1 MEPMKISTK
10 IYGGFGLMLAIM
22 LVIVGAFYYQYQVIE
37 KLNHDITHYRLPLKD
52 KAQDLA
58 LGAAREAAAIRGYLA
73 TGNPQFKQD
82 LEKAVQQVDM
92 DLKYMN
98 ENARNKQFV
107 KPVEDAN
114 TRFAPHLKK
123 MADLYDTQGQAAA
136 AAYLAAFAAPDNAAL
151 LSEIDKYVERQ
162 VVLINEDIA
171 KADAQASKMLITI
184 AGILLVGLLIGIVS
198 AILIVRPILASLRQG
213 VEYAESMAQGIFNK
227 QLIVQSTDEIG
238 MLLQSLSSAS
248 VNLRSLIKQV
258 ASSAESV
265 AASSEELTAGAEQS
279 ALAANQVATT
289 IEEVAHGAELQTRS
303 VHATAITVDQ
313 MSVTIGQVAANAKA
327 VTSVAE
333 KTASAAKQGDEAI
346 DAATNQ
352 MVSIERSVSSSAQLV
367 AKLGERSTEIGQ
379 IVDTISGIAGQT
391 NLLALN
397 AAIEAARAG
406 EQGRGFAVVAE
417 EVRKLAE
424 QSQEAAKQIASL
436 ISEIQIETG
445 NAVSAMDSGN
455 REVKVGAEVVN
466 HAGVA
471 FKEIV
476 SLVSEVSAQISGISA
491 SIQQMSDG
499 SQQIVASVRDID
511 RISKDAAGQT
521 QTVSAA
527 TEEQSASM
535 EEIAAS
541 SQALARMAEELQ
553 AATRKFSI

>member
-1 MEPMKISTK
+1 MKISTK

-22 LVIVGAFYYQYQVIE
+22 LVIVGVFYYQYKVIE
-37 KLNHDITHYRLPLKD
+37 EFNYDVTNYRLPMQD
-52 KAQDLA
+52 KAQDMA
-58 LGAAREAAAIRGYLA
+58 LGAAREAAASRGYLV
-73 TGNPQFKQD
+73 TGNPKFKQD
-82 LEKAVQQVDM
+82 LEKAIQQVDM
-92 DLKYMN
+92 DLEYLN
-98 ENARNKQFV
+98 EHAKDKGMLKAVN
-107 KPVEDAN
+107 DAN
-114 TRFAPHLKK
+114 TKFLPHLKK
-123 MADLYDTQGQAAA
+123 MVDLYDTQGQAAA
-136 AAYLAAFAAPDNAAL
+136 AAYLTTFAAPDNAAL
-151 LSEIDKYVERQ
+151 LSEIDKYVVHQEQ
-162 VVLINEDIA
+162 LINEDIA
-171 KADAQASKMLITI
+171 RADAQAKKMVVIV
-184 AGILLVGLLIGIVS
+184 AGILLVGLSIGAVS

-213 VEYAESMAQGIFNK
+213 VEYAESMAQGVFNK
-227 QLIVQSTDEIG
+227 QLTVQSTDEIG

-289 IEEVAHGAELQTRS
+289 IEEVAQGAELQTRA

-352 MVSIERSVSSSAQLV
+352 MVSIERSVSSSAQVV

>member
-1 MEPMKISTK
+1 MKISTK

-52 KAQDLA
+52 KTQDLA

-303 VHATAITVDQ
+303 VHATAVIVDQ
-313 MSVTIGQVAANAKA
+313 MSVTIGQVATNAKA
-327 VTSVAE
+327 ATSVAE

-352 MVSIERSVSSSAQLV
+352 MVSIERSVSSSAQVV

-445 NAVSAMDSGN
+445 NAVSAMDSGT

-491 SIQQMSDG
+491 SIQQMSAG